1 MNACVE
7 WLVVFSVLID
17 SCIAQYFY
25 TINKLNISFRVSVSI
40 SSPDAWFSGWLFGG
54 GGSGIFCMQF

>member
-40 SSPDAWFSGWLFGG
+40 SSPDAWFSGWLLGG
-54 GGSGIFCMQF
+54 G